1 MFKYLLFL
9 YYNNNKIIKVIKII
23 QTLAKLTQIGN
34 SKGVVIDKKIVD
46 VLGLEIGDYLQ
57 LTIEKIEKKDFKK
70 KTLN

>member
-1 MFKYLLFL
+1 V
-9 YYNNNKIIKVIKII
+9 IIII

-34 SKGVVIDKKIVD
+34 SKGVVIDKKIID

-70 KTLN
+70 KEKDQEI